1 MDSDTTHLD
10 PVDPGNPGG
19 QGRPPRWS
27 GRTKRIVTTAAAG
40 AILLGSGTAIGIALT
55 GGASASTSSSPV
67 DTATSSPS
75 TSPGTGSGTA
85 NGTGSPAWRASRCTR
100 LTEELVLSSHPRLAA
115 RLHALC
121 THPLLRL
128 ALVGGEHGTVTF
140 KGASG
145 PRTAVFERGT
155 VESDSGSVI
164 TVTAAD
170 GTTWSW
176 DISGSTIVRQ
186 AGGKGSVGTGD
197 QVFVAGTVVNGG
209 NDAQLIRVRSASASA
224 SPGASAS
231 AG

>member
-1 MDSDTTHLD
+1 MDSDTTQLD

-27 GRTKRIVTTAAAG
+27 GRTKRIITTAAAG

-55 GGASASTSSSPV
+55 GGASASTSSPPV
-67 DTATSSPS
+67 DTATSAPS
-75 TSPGTGSGTA
+75 TSPGTGTA
-85 NGTGSPAWRASRCTR
+85 AGTGSPASIANRCTR
-100 LTEELVLSSHPRLAA
+100 LTEDLVLSSHPRLAA

-140 KGASG
+140 KGKSG

-176 DISGSTIVRQ
+176 DISSSTIVRQ
-186 AGGKGSVGTGD
+186 NGSKGTVGTGD
-197 QVFVAGTVVNGG
+197 QVFVAGTVVNGA
-209 NDAQLIRVRSASASA
+209 NDAQLIRVKSTSS
-224 SPGASAS
+224 
-231 AG
+231 